1 MTEEDTGDATLGPL
15 IALPGVPTRPVS
27 GAAIATSWGQAVHDS
42 QFGSGAVID
51 IREGWYKSGIVAG
64 AVDVDIPMGNGQAS
78 PLIGMP
84 GEIFGIWYRIGGT
97 ITAGTLSLK
106 GKAGSVNSDP
116 ATIPVGGSGL
126 NTFYF
131 PVPIVIPSVGTA
143 IRVVYSTTADFAPLT
158 ISINAGLLVRY
169 DYRPG

>member
-1 MTEEDTGDATLGPL
+1 MTEEDTKLAPR
-15 IALPGVPTRPVS
+15 IALPAVPTRPVS
-27 GAAIATSWGQAVHDS
+27 GAPIATAWGQAVHDT
-42 QFGSGAVID
+42 QFAAGSLVD
-51 IREGWYKSGIVAG
+51 IRDGWYKSGIVAS

-84 GEIFGIWYRIGGT
+84 GEIFGLWYRIGGT

-106 GKAGSVNSDP
+106 GKAGSTNSDP
-116 ATIPVGGSGL
+116 INLGVGASGL

-131 PVPIVIPSVGTA
+131 PQTIQVPSVGTA
-143 IRVVYSTTADFAPLT
+143 IRVVYSTTSDFLPLT